1 MGSIHR
7 PNRDRKGPFPKRS
20 PRKRSFRTSDSYLFF
35 GVSLVAA
42 AIVANSLGLLH
53 KTSPRRLPIGLQV
66 LDGDSLK
73 VDGENIRLTGI
84 DAPELHQTCRDA
96 QAREWPCGQAAKAR
110 LAELVSKGQVMC
122 AAHRRDIFGRTLAV
136 CSAGDIPDFGEV
148 LVREGLAISYAGELV
163 DGYVAAE
170 IQARLNRRGLWQ
182 GEFENPW
189 DWRRRHPRA
198 D

>member
-20 PRKRSFRTSDSYLFF
+20 TRKRSFRTRDSYLFF

-53 KTSPRRLPIGLQV
+53 KTSPRRLPVGLQV
-66 LDGDSLK
+66 LDGNSLK

-96 QAREWPCGQAAKAR
+96 QASEWPCGQLPKRASPNWFQKGKSCVQHIGTTFSVAR
-110 LAELVSKGQVMC
+110 SQSALRE
-122 AAHRRDIFGRTLAV
+122 IFPTLAK
-136 CSAGDIPDFGEV
+136 S
-148 LVREGLAISYAGELV
+148 L
-163 DGYVAAE
+163 
-170 IQARLNRRGLWQ
+170 
-182 GEFENPW
+182 
-189 DWRRRHPRA
+189 
-198 D
+198 